1 MSLSEIIGYAS
12 AALAVYFYKQSS
24 DLEKEIELENKAH
37 EAYVRELL
45 AANSAL
51 ENKIDPNL
59 GSYQSP
65 IIFSVTMR
73 SGGQML
79 EQNEITLNCTNPTD
93 SIVEIS
99 DFQARIWVAGYMA
112 DLCVPA
118 NILSIKI
125 PAKKTVS
132 FRLYA
137 RYGKMFRNYIEVK
150 RALNLLYSGKAASTM
165 KAGTFIPMENDPVLM
180 NMQYLWVG
188 KGFEDECFAYNIPG
202 SFRWKYAGWTVGSYV
217 GYNAG
222 NENQQKTNPSYWT
235 GTQEIDS
242 IDE

>member
-24 DLEKEIELENKAH
+24 DLENEIKAEKKAH
-37 EAYVRELL
+37 EDYVRELL

-93 SIVEIS
+93 SIIEIS

-112 DLCVPA
+112 DLCIPA
-118 NILSIKI
+118 NIASIKI
-125 PAKKTVS
+125 PANKTVS

-137 RYGKMFRNYIEVK
+137 RYGKMFRNYVEVK
-150 RALNLLYSGKAASTM
+150 RALNLLYDGKNTSTM
-165 KAGTFIPMENDPVLM
+165 RAGTFIPLDKEPVLM
-180 NMQYLWVG
+180 KMQYLWVG
-188 KGFEDECFAYNIPG
+188 KGFEDKCYVYDVPG

-222 NENQQKTNPSYWT
+222 NENQQKNNPSSWT
-235 GTQEIDS
+235 DTGEIDNS
-242 IDE
+242 DE

>member
-1 MSLSEIIGYAS
+1 MSLSKIIGYAS

-24 DLEKEIELENKAH
+24 DLENEIKSEKKAH
-37 EAYVRELL
+37 EDYVRELL

-51 ENKIDPNL
+51 ENKINPNL

-65 IIFSVTMR
+65 IIFSATMR

-93 SIVEIS
+93 SIIEIS
-99 DFQARIWVAGYMA
+99 DFQARIWLAGYMA
-112 DLCVPA
+112 DLCIPA
-118 NILSIKI
+118 NIASIKI
-125 PAKKTVS
+125 PANKTVS

-137 RYGKMFRNYIEVK
+137 RYGKMFRNYVEVK
-150 RALNLLYSGKAASTM
+150 RALNLLYDGKNTSTM
-165 KAGTFIPMENDPVLM
+165 RAGTFIPLDKEPVLM

-188 KGFEDECFAYNIPG
+188 KGFEDKCYVYDVPG
-202 SFRWKYAGWTVGSYV
+202 SFRWKYAGWTVGAYV

-222 NENQQKTNPSYWT
+222 DENQQKKNPSSWT
-235 GTQEIDS
+235 DTGEIDNS
-242 IDE
+242 DE